1 MAMRLLMF
9 FAVLMMF
16 SAPSR
21 AAENAPQRIVVL
33 GDSLTAGYG
42 LQNGQ
47 DFVTQLQAALVAD
60 GLNVK
65 LDNAGVS
72 GDTSAGGK
80 SRLDWAVSGESKP
93 RLVIVALGGND
104 LLRGLDPAVTKANLD
119 AILKEL
125 KARKLPTLLV
135 GMKSPTNLG
144 PFYQGKFD
152 KIYPDL
158 ADEYDVPLYPF
169 FLEDVA
175 MKPELN
181 QADGVHP
188 NVQGVAVMVKNILPV
203 VKEALED

>member
-1 MAMRLLMF
+1 M
-9 FAVLMMF
+9 
-16 SAPSR
+16 
-21 AAENAPQRIVVL
+21 
-33 GDSLTAGYG
+33 
-42 LQNGQ
+42 
-47 DFVTQLQAALVAD
+47 
-60 GLNVK
+60 
-65 LDNAGVS
+65 
-72 GDTSAGGK
+72 
-80 SRLDWAVSGESKP
+80 
-93 RLVIVALGGND
+93 
-104 LLRGLDPAVTKANLD
+104 RGLDPAVTKANLD